1 MAGHALWINIIVEQ
15 KRNNNCRPIMAFG
28 AHDIMNF
35 MQGIK
40 FVKP

>member
-1 MAGHALWINIIVEQ
+1 
-15 KRNNNCRPIMAFG
+15 MAFW

-40 FVKP
+40 FVKPWNIIQSTFNDHFSSIHIALVP